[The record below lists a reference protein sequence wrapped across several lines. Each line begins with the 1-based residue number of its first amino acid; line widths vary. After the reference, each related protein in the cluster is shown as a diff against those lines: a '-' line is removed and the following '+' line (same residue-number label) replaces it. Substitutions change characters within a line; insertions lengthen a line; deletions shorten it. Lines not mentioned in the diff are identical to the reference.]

1 MYPTTAAASA
11 PVPKPTMASRRRSV
25 MPPPA
30 AAPKIA
36 KAPVAKVATKTTASS
51 RAKAVTAAPK
61 TKPAP
66 APRTGTSKRAATAK
80 TVRVAEKATEFV
92 SADAFDFGRPDDLDD
107 SITSVASSIDT
118 EVTLKLPDIAGP
130 MTRARRRTSVF
141 APSRNSFVPPLR
153 TPVKPP
159 VEIKQVLEEPETEE
173 TATVEAPPVTS
184 TAIKSTG
191 GDSGKGKQG
200 QAPPDLKLS
209 GPLTP
214 IVELKRMPSGEYRD
228 SPARRK
234 TVQKSQKKLKKADDK
249 ENDEAQAGKKSP
261 LSAIPLNLTPLKS
274 TKKKVQKQSVFLGT
288 PKAVDPMNV
297 LKKNLRQ
304 KVDKN
309 LDDKVAGLPEN
320 SSPYAMLS
328 GETENGTPVERFVK
342 IQKPT
347 AEIAA
352 KFVTGTP
359 APSLAQ
365 PPRSTRR
372 GTASKRHLAMSQV
385 KAVAGGSAASDIAED
400 QEEMVLER
408 DGSPKL
414 PKRNRSSVF
423 NGFPT
428 PVASAKRR
436 LSDQGNPSNLEEESD
451 ENAPPA
457 TSTPLASPPKSSQ
470 LVTGDLVRA
479 CAIM

>member
-1 MYPTTAAASA
+1 MGVDVTGGAS
-11 PVPKPTMASRRRSV
+11 T
-25 MPPPA
+25 
-30 AAPKIA
+30 
-36 KAPVAKVATKTTASS
+36 VAVSS
-51 RAKAVTAAPK
+51 
-61 TKPAP
+61 
-66 APRTGTSKRAATAK
+66 
-80 TVRVAEKATEFV
+80 
-92 SADAFDFGRPDDLDD
+92 
-107 SITSVASSIDT
+107 
-118 EVTLKLPDIAGP
+118 
-130 MTRARRRTSVF
+130 
-141 APSRNSFVPPLR
+141 
-153 TPVKPP
+153 
-159 VEIKQVLEEPETEE
+159 
-173 TATVEAPPVTS
+173 VEAPPVTS

-234 TVQKSQKKLKKADDK
+234 TVQKSQKKLKKADK
-249 ENDEAQAGKKSP
+249 ENDEAQVEKKSP

-385 KAVAGGSAASDIAED
+385 KAVVGGSAASDLAED
-400 QEEMVLER
+400 QEEMVFEK

-423 NGFPT
+423 TGFPT

-436 LSDQGNPSNLEEESD
+436 LSDQGNHSDLEEESD

-457 TSTPLASPPKSSQ
+457 TSSPLASPPKSSQ

>member
-1 MYPTTAAASA
+1 
-11 PVPKPTMASRRRSV
+11 V

-61 TKPAP
+61 TRPAP
-66 APRTGTSKRAATAK
+66 APRTGTTKRAATAAATTTK

-92 SADAFDFGRPDDLDD
+92 SADAFDFGRPDLDD

-118 EVTLKLPDIAGP
+118 EVTLKLPDIAMGP

-159 VEIKQVLEEPETEE
+159 VEINQVLEEPETEE
-173 TATVEAPPVTS
+173 TDTVEAPPVTS

-191 GDSGKGKQG
+191 GDSGSKKQQG
-200 QAPPDLKLS
+200 QAPPVDLKLS
-209 GPLTP
+209 EPLTP
-214 IVELKRMPSGEYRD
+214 IVELKRMPSGEYKD

-234 TVQKSQKKLKKADDK
+234 TVQKSQKKVKKAD
-249 ENDEAQAGKKSP
+249 NAQVEKKSP

-320 SSPYAMLS
+320 SSPYAMLT

-342 IQKPT
+342 IQKKPT

-359 APSLAQ
+359 APSLAA
-365 PPRSTRR
+365 RSTRR

-385 KAVAGGSAASDIAED
+385 KVAAAAGSAASNITED
-400 QEEMVLER
+400 HQEEMVLER

-414 PKRNRSSVF
+414 PKRNRRSSVF

-436 LSDQGNPSNLEEESD
+436 LSDDQGNHSDLEEESD

-457 TSTPLASPPKSSQ
+457 TSSPIASPPKSSQ